1 LIFRVAESFRVPLT
15 VRNAVG
21 PVVWVFRGLPT
32 GLKGNSNDGTIE
44 GEVSTPGYYNVETE
58 CADNEGKSGSAF
70 FVLNV
75 QPKVALTSNF
85 YLISFRQQ
93 SC

>member
-1 LIFRVAESFRVPLT
+1 LIFRVAQSFRVPLN
-15 VRNAVG
+15 VKNAVG

-32 GLKGNSNDGTIE
+32 GLKGNFNDGTIE
-44 GEVSTPGYYNVETE
+44 GQVSQSGYYSVEAE
-58 CADNEGKSGSAF
+58 CADKEGKSGSAF

-75 QPKVALTSNF
+75 QPKVTLTSNIYF
-85 YLISFRQQ
+85 ISFRQQ